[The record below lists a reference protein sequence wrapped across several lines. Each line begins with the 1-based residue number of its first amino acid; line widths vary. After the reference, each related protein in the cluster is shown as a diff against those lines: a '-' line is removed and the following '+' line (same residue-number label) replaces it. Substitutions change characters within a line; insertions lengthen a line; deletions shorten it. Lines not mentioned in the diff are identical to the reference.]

1 MLMMSGVVFLPLL
14 LPGKA
19 PALAALS
26 LVARHFLLL

>member
-1 MLMMSGVVFLPLL
+1 MLVLSSVVFLPLL

-26 LVARHFLLL
+26 LVAREFLLL